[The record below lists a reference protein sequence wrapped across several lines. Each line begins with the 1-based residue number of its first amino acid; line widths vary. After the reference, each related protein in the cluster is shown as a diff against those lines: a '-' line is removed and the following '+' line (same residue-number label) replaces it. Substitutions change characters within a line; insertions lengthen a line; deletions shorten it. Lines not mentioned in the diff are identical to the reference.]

1 MNGKCYRSVLA
12 AVTLAAGVLVAGG
25 CARGPHVIP
34 LEQQQVIDRSE
45 VEYPGRLQLTTAVA
59 GLTAPTAVA
68 FETSNPQFKGSVLI
82 AESGIGETDVRIFG
96 FKPDGTQFWIYPQG
110 NTLPFIGQKFRIH
123 APIGGMAIANGKI
136 YVSHRDENGF
146 GVITAFDY
154 EGNHSTIVG
163 DLPAQGDYAIT
174 DLAIHP
180 TAGRLYF
187 GVGAATNSGVVGL
200 DNWAAGWVD
209 YYPAFADQ
217 AASDIRLNG
226 YRFTTQNPRG
236 GLFGGDDIAVTA
248 PFQPFGASRLLR
260 IPASL
265 TRKPTAAI
273 YSVDLNGGDLKVEAH
288 GVRLPR
294 GLVFNDFGNLFATNN
309 GMELRG
315 TRPVKDD
322 PDVVLRVPTGGLV
335 WYGWPDYSADLEPIE
350 SQRFQPPQQMIIKT
364 GYPELAALINRE
376 GSDLLPP
383 DRARLLRAVFP
394 SLSGAAKMAFVP
406 DRAADAFQPFRGQVI
421 VALSGDRAPY
431 ATSGQK
437 LVAPQGYSVV
447 RVDLD
452 SKQVEDFIFNTK
464 RLPAHRTK
472 DIKDAIERPID
483 VKFGPDGA
491 LYILDFGYLEVEDGQ
506 EKVKPKTG
514 KLYRL
519 GPTPEPTT
527 TPVEPPPAANP

>member
-1 MNGKCYRSVLA
+1 MFA
-12 AVTLAAGVLVAGG
+12 AIAVVAGVFAVGG

-34 LEQQQVIDRSE
+34 PQDRQTIDRSE
-45 VEYPGRLQLTTAVA
+45 IEYPGQLQLTTAIG

-68 FETSNPQFKGSVLI
+68 FETQHPEYKGSILI

-96 FKPDGTQFWIYPQG
+96 FKPDGTQFWIYPKG

-123 APIGGMAIANGKI
+123 APVGGMTIANGRI

-154 EGNHSTIVG
+154 EGNHTTIVG
-163 DLPAQGDYAIT
+163 DLPAQGDHAVT
-174 DLAIHP
+174 DLAVHP

-200 DNWAAGWVD
+200 DNWKAGWVD
-209 YYPAFADQ
+209 YYPDFSDQ
-217 AASDIRLNG
+217 LASDMRLNG

-288 GVRLPR
+288 GIRLPR

-350 SQRFQPPQQMIIKT
+350 SQRFQPPQQMVIKT

-383 DRARLLRAVFP
+383 DRARLLRAAFAP
-394 SLSGAAKMAFVP
+394 LSGASKMAFVP
-406 DRAADAFQPFRGQVI
+406 DSAPDAFEPFRGQVI

-437 LVAPQGYSVV
+437 LVAPQGYSVM

-452 SKQVEDFIFNTK
+452 NKTVEDFVFNTK
-464 RLPAHRTK
+464 RLPAHLTR
-472 DIKDAIERPID
+472 DMASAMERPID

-491 LYILDFGYLEVEDGQ
+491 LYILDFGYLEVENGQ

-519 GPTPEPTT
+519 GPTPEPATA
-527 TPVEPPPAANP
+527 PANVSPAPIE